1 MSKIPDVDK
10 AKYNKDDK
18 FSWVDSQWEKFMTE
32 QKEMKEKI
40 EKLERKV
47 KKYKILYKTTKK
59 DLKDIIKRTPSK
71 FLTESKK
78 PKWTQKQIAYWDKMI
93 QESIKHTRK
102 LFDLEQEKS
111 SERSDEWRIE
121 QFNRNRAPE
130 EQVHSI
136 QEMSDRVSDLF
147 PEHMTNKSPGFTE
160 QEVKKWKE
168 WSKKSESKKAT
179 RYIYESPD
187 GGKTLY
193 RREFGK
199 SDKEKISG

>member
-1 MSKIPDVDK
+1 MSKIPEVDK

-40 EKLERKV
+40 SKLERKV

-59 DLKDIIKRTPSK
+59 DLKDLVKRTPSK

-78 PKWTQKQIAYWDKMI
+78 PEWTQKQIAYWDKMI

-102 LFDLEQEKS
+102 LFDLDKEKS
-111 SERSDEWRIE
+111 TERSDEWRIE

-147 PEHMTNKSPGFTE
+147 AE
-160 QEVKKWKE
+160 KKK
-168 WSKKSESKKAT
+168 
-179 RYIYESPD
+179 YIYESPD

-199 SDKEKISG
+199 DSKEKVNG